1 MMARITFSS
10 LLLQFIVL
18 VFVLSPTANCLSL
31 EDRFEQLTQEFVRKL
46 SFILLMDPP

>member
-46 SFILLMDPP
+46 VNFLMDPP